1 MAQRAARVAPR
12 AQGTLWEGSRRA
24 ASVWHPFARASSL
37 QRRDPNGFPPRCS
50 RPRESLPEASARA
63 EAGARWSGDWGG
75 SDGTPGRVWW
85 PRANVTVGIGMQRP
99 AVTM

>member
-1 MAQRAARVAPR
+1 MAHRAARVAPR

-50 RPRESLPEASARA
+50 RPRGSLPEASARA
-63 EAGARWSGDWGG
+63 EAGARRERRLGE
-75 SDGTPGRVWW
+75 SDGTPGGDAV
-85 PRANVTVGIGMQRP
+85 PRSDVTVGIGMQRP
-99 AVTM
+99 AVAM